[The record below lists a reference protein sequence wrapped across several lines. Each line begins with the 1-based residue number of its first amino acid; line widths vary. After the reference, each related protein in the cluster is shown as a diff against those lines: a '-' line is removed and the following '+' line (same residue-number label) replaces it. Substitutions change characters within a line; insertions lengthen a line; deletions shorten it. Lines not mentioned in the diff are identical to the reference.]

1 MPDLGQVR
9 HIGDN
14 ILIFLPRPSRGPIP
28 ILGGR
33 WMPVCPHAIAG
44 LDAVADGAV
53 IDPEALLRRGEVV
66 LVREAPMH
74 IDDATFEALLREAE
88 VMGGWDVEA

>member
-1 MPDLGQVR
+1 MPDLGEVR
-9 HIGDN
+9 RIGDK
-14 ILIFLPRPSRGPIP
+14 ILIFLPHPSRGPIP

-53 IDPEALLRRGEVV
+53 IDPDALLRRGEVV
-66 LVREAPMH
+66 VVREAPTRL
-74 IDDATFEALLREAE
+74 DDQTFEALLGEADA
-88 VMGGWDVEA
+88 MGGDDG